1 MAILQRNNMNVY
13 LPYVKLTTVWMV
25 NSGIGGLNLYSTLL
39 SQNNISI
46 YNDSLD
52 KNVLDSSQAVDVFNW
67 WTDMYT
73 KYGIA
78 AEQDF
83 YNRFR
88 IGVTPLGIDTYTTYT
103 TFSQTAPEIEGK
115 WGIAMIPGTVQ
126 EDGSL
131 KRSTSGSGSGCLILN
146 TSEHKEKAWEF
157 LKWWTREDTQLRYS
171 KNVESL
177 LGSVGRVATSNVNAF
192 SNYSWRTG
200 DRDIL
205 LEQWSQVEEVP
216 EVPGSYYLS
225 RAVDQA
231 FWETIN
237 KNNTA
242 SDALLR
248 WSSTANDEITRKI
261 KEYSE

>member
-1 MAILQRNNMNVY
+1 
-13 LPYVKLTTVWMV
+13 
-25 NSGIGGLNLYSTLL
+25 
-39 SQNNISI
+39 
-46 YNDSLD
+46 
-52 KNVLDSSQAVDVFNW
+52 
-67 WTDMYT
+67 
-73 KYGIA
+73 
-78 AEQDF
+78 
-83 YNRFR
+83 
-88 IGVTPLGIDTYTTYT
+88 
-103 TFSQTAPEIEGK
+103 
-115 WGIAMIPGTVQ
+115 MIPGTVQ

-146 TSEHKEKAWEF
+146 TSEHKEEAWEF